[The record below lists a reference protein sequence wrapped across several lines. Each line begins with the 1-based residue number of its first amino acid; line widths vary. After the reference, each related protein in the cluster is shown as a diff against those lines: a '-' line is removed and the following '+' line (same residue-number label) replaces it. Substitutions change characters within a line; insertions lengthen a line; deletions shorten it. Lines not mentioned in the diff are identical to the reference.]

1 MAIENTNISS
11 ALDIVSFLEQ
21 NNGKLIIN
29 VAVDAVGHTLAEFD
43 NYARMRLT
51 GELDPQGT
59 HLYMGPEEER
69 ALTIASIYGEAL
81 FPLIFLSPLAPE
93 MVRSI
98 ALFRPD
104 LTVDVGISSFKA
116 APVAGKTEI
125 VEVSPDGYTVYRTS
139 LRCLLDDTTAYY
151 RRKLATQGQNPM
163 HRQLPL
169 IDELEN
175 FIDAKGKPL
184 ALIQIKDEESSGS
197 PEASSA
203 ETYMPTLEYLKDQGY
218 HLVQVGREHHPKIF
232 SEFGVVDYANS
243 PLASFTNDFC
253 LFSNAS
259 VCLFG
264 PSGVSYFADIME
276 KPFVLTNSWWMTVPP
291 FSPKAV
297 IIPALA
303 KSRSDGELMNFRD
316 QLNLQLISSVY
327 FPVEDFEIVNP
338 DGDDILAAMKECLE
352 VDKKM
357 QPLNERQQNFKKLAA
372 NTPNAVSLS
381 RVSAGFLERYKQLL

>member
-51 GELDPQGT
+51 GELDAQGT

-69 ALTIASIYGEAL
+69 ALTVASIYGEAL

-104 LTVDVGISSFKA
+104 LTVDVGISSYKV
-116 APVAGKTEI
+116 APIAGKTEI
-125 VEVSPDGYTVYRTS
+125 VEVSPGGYTSYRTS
-139 LRCLLDDTTAYY
+139 IQGLLDDTTAYY
-151 RRKLATQGQNPM
+151 RRKLATHEQNPL

-169 IDELEN
+169 IEELED
-175 FIDAKGKPL
+175 FIDDRGKPL
-184 ALIQIKDEESSGS
+184 ALIQIKDEESSAS
-197 PEASSA
+197 PEASNA
-203 ETYMPTLEYLKDQGY
+203 ETYMPTLEYLKDLGY
-218 HLVQVGREHHPKIF
+218 HLVQVGRERHPQIF
-232 SEFGVVDYANS
+232 SKLGVVDYANS

-264 PSGVSYFADIME
+264 PSGVSYFAEIME
-276 KPFVLTNSWWMTVPP
+276 KPFVLTNSWWIPAAP
-291 FSPKAV
+291 FSAKAV

-303 KSRSDGELMNFRD
+303 KSRSDGDLINFRD
-316 QLNLQLISSVY
+316 QLNLQLSSGVY
-327 FPVEDFEIVNP
+327 FPIEDFEIVNP
-338 DGDDILAAMKECLE
+338 DADDILAAMKECLE
-352 VDKKM
+352 LDKKM
-357 QPLNERQQNFKKLAA
+357 LPLSESQQDFKKLVA
-372 NTPNAVSLS
+372 NTPSGLSLS
-381 RVSAGFLERYKQLL
+381 RISVDFLERYKQLL